1 MDERLIENPDVLGA
15 LRSREEAKI
24 ELSTLR
30 RQYNEAHDKA
40 LAEIAR
46 LELEM
51 GEVVRIGEFRIE
63 RKMRPGRSVS
73 FESADKATISI
84 SRPDEE

>member
-1 MDERLIENPDVLGA
+1 MDERQIENPDVLGA
-15 LRSREEAKI
+15 LRSREEARI

-30 RQYNEAHDKA
+30 REFGEAHEKA

-46 LELEM
+46 LELDT

-63 RKMRPGRSVS
+63 RKVRPSRSVS
-73 FESADKATISI
+73 FETEEKAAISI
-84 SRPDEE
+84 SRPEE